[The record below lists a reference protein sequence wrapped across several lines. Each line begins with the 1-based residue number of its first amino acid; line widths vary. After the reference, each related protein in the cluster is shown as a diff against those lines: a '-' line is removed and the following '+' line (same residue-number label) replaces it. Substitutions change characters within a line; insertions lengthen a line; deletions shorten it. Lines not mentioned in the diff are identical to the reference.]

1 MRRAIKAG
9 VDGIMTNLPDRLR
22 ALLEPNPFEISTF

>member
-1 MRRAIKAG
+1 MNSMINAG

-22 ALLEPNPFEISTF
+22 ATMEDKKPKA